1 MNAFLTCVIFCC
13 QNQPF
18 LAEKDVSILPHSF
31 ELVYFIQIGVNHHWK
46 FLWCNNYF
54 SHNRSKLAKCRK
66 SHIPQS
72 TRATYF
78 QISLN
83 IIQLIDLKVLFS
95 VFSIHINIL
104 LFSLKSYVDLM
115 FLVCKS
121 TLFISRKFFRFSGCN
136 SNFWLKKLKLCNQ
149 FFSEIFSAF

>member
-31 ELVYFIQIGVNHHWK
+31 ELVYFIQIGVNHRWK

-78 QISLN
+78 QISLI

-95 VFSIHINIL
+95 VFFNSHIKHFTIFFKKLCWFDVSCLQVNAFYFMKIFSI
-104 LFSLKSYVDLM
+104 
-115 FLVCKS
+115 
-121 TLFISRKFFRFSGCN
+121 
-136 SNFWLKKLKLCNQ
+136 FWLQFKLLVKKT
-149 FFSEIFSAF
+149 